1 LAEALF
7 DSEDHMIRIDMSE
20 YMEKHTVSRLIG
32 APPGYVGFE
41 EGGQLT
47 EAVRRQPYSVIL
59 LDEVEKAHRDVFNL
73 LLQILD
79 DGRITD
85 SHGRVVDFKNT
96 VIIMTSNI
104 GSAHL
109 LEGMEDDTI
118 SEEVRERVFGELKM
132 HFRPEFL
139 NRVDDIVLFKPL
151 SLEEVIKIVDILV
164 ADLQRRLEQRSIAV
178 TLSDEAKRFIAN
190 AAYDPIFGARPLKRY
205 IQKHVETVLA
215 RQLIA
220 DGVTENRKASIEVR
234 DDELTV
240 TIE

>member
-1 LAEALF
+1 
-7 DSEDHMIRIDMSE
+7 MIRIDMSE
-20 YMEKHTVSRLIG
+20 YIEKHSVSRLLG

-109 LEGMEDDTI
+109 LEGMDGDTI
-118 SEEVRERVFGELKM
+118 TEEAKERVFTELKM

-139 NRVDDIVLFKPL
+139 SRVDDIVLFKPL
-151 SLEEVIKIVDILV
+151 SMNEVIRIVDKLV
-164 ADLQRRLEQRSIAV
+164 GDLQRRLEQRSITI

-190 AAYDPIFGARPLKRY
+190 AAYDPVFGARPLKRY
-205 IQKHVETVLA
+205 IQKHVETALA

-220 DGVTENRKASIEVR
+220 DGVSENRKASIDVK
-234 DDELTV
+234 DDQLVV